1 MGVAAIQF
9 PPIFQANCVTCFVQP
24 LYPKGKYLHT
34 VGGTKIVR
42 ILKSLFKTITP
53 VAFMTRSP
61 DLI

>member
-1 MGVAAIQF
+1 MSRVLF
-9 PPIFQANCVTCFVQP
+9 S
-24 LYPKGKYLHT
+24 LYTLKGKNLHT

-61 DLI
+61 DLSKAK